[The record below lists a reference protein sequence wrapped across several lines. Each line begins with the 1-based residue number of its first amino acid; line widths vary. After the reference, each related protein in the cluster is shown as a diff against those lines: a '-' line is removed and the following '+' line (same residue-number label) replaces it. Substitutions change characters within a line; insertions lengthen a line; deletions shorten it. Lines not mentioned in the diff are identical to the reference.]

1 MLFNSFSFLWF
12 YPFALLLY
20 WTAARTQRVQN
31 VVLLALSYVF
41 YAWWDVRFLLLIVL
55 VTAVG
60 YASALAIGR
69 PNASERVRTAAC
81 WSGVGAC
88 LLMLGVFKYFDF
100 FAAQL
105 NALLHALHLAPSLPL
120 LHLLL
125 PVGISFY
132 TFQVVGYVVDVRRG
146 KVPPCRDAVAFATFV
161 SFFPQLVAG
170 PIERASDLLPQ
181 MQRRRSVRYA
191 DLADAFRLMLWGF
204 VKKMLLAD
212 RCAPL
217 VSAAFANPD
226 ATSADLWAAAVLFA
240 FQIYGDFSGY
250 SDIAIGVARTF
261 GIRLSQNFRLPYFSR
276 SVPEFWRR
284 WHITLMTWF
293 KDYVYIP
300 LGGSRCSRL
309 KRLRNV
315 TLVFLI
321 SGLWHGA
328 NWTFV
333 VWGLFQL
340 IGFFP
345 PTLRGGKSQH
355 DDDALNVRRLPSV
368 RQLLQMAV
376 TFVFVC
382 TGWVFFRSADMAS
395 ALHRIAVMYTTNP
408 LHKPFCGL
416 GAFLPVVFVVMVE
429 WLMRTH
435 RHALDIR
442 GTGLLRYRAVR
453 WAVYYAL
460 IFATILWGGQQSA
473 FIYFQF

>member
-1 MLFNSFSFLWF
+1 M
-12 YPFALLLY
+12 
-20 WTAARTQRVQN
+20 
-31 VVLLALSYVF
+31 
-41 YAWWDVRFLLLIVL
+41 
-55 VTAVG
+55 
-60 YASALAIGR
+60 
-69 PNASERVRTAAC
+69 
-81 WSGVGAC
+81 
-88 LLMLGVFKYFDF
+88 
-100 FAAQL
+100 
-105 NALLHALHLAPSLPL
+105 
-120 LHLLL
+120 
-125 PVGISFY
+125 
-132 TFQVVGYVVDVRRG
+132 
-146 KVPPCRDAVAFATFV
+146 
-161 SFFPQLVAG
+161 
-170 PIERASDLLPQ
+170 
-181 MQRRRSVRYA
+181 
-191 DLADAFRLMLWGF
+191 
-204 VKKMLLAD
+204 
-212 RCAPL
+212 
-217 VSAAFANPD
+217 
-226 ATSADLWAAAVLFA
+226 
-240 FQIYGDFSGY
+240 
-250 SDIAIGVARTF
+250 
-261 GIRLSQNFRLPYFSR
+261 
-276 SVPEFWRR
+276 
-284 WHITLMTWF
+284 
-293 KDYVYIP
+293 
-300 LGGSRCSRL
+300 
-309 KRLRNV
+309 
-315 TLVFLI
+315 FLI